1 MRRTQR
7 KEREIEG
14 KPLGKKHLKVV
25 IHCMGHANRE
35 WCPRELYHYTSD
47 GPSSYQRC
55 VELLKFEVQTLLLV
69 TLPLTLITQES
80 TSAATLQFVQ
90 TWMNSELVTLHIVVG
105 IIVITIQKSYKY

>member
-35 WCPRELYHYTSD
+35 WCPPELCQYTTD
-47 GPSSYQRC
+47 GPSS
-55 VELLKFEVQTLLLV
+55 
-69 TLPLTLITQES
+69 
-80 TSAATLQFVQ
+80 
-90 TWMNSELVTLHIVVG
+90 N
-105 IIVITIQKSYKY
+105 